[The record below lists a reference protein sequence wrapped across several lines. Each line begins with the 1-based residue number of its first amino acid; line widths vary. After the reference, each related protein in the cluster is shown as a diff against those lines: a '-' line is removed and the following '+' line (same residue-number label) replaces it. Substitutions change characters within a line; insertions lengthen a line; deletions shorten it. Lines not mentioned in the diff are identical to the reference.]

1 MYPSRFR
8 YEAPRS
14 LAEAI
19 GLLHDGGDYAK
30 VLAGGQSL
38 VPLMKLRFASPELVV
53 DINNVPGLDYHRA
66 DPDGTLRIGALCRHA
81 DLERSE
87 LLKTTQPT
95 MASAA
100 PLIADPIVRNRGT
113 LVGSLCHA
121 DPQGDWASVV
131 LALGGSVMARGPRG
145 MRAIPLAD
153 FVTGPFQNVLDPD
166 EIAVEAVIPAAKGT
180 RSGGYLK
187 LERRVGDFATV
198 GVAVALEMTG
208 ETVTRAGIAL
218 TGVGG
223 STIGATEAAEA
234 LTGRP
239 LTADSIAQAA
249 DLAAQAARP
258 RTDHRG
264 SAEYKRHMVRTFVVA
279 PAEPDGRGG
288 GKGSVTM
295 TIVYEDQGRPGR
307 RADIP
312 VRRIKFTINGQK
324 MIAEVEPRL
333 LLSHLIRRGLGLTG
347 THMGCDTTN
356 CGACTVLVDGRPVK
370 SCTMLAV
377 QADGHEISTVEGLA
391 TASELHPLQE
401 GFKEEHGLQCGF
413 CTPGMMM
420 AAKALLDANP
430 DPTEED
436 VRWALSG
443 NLCRCTGYQNI
454 VKSVLWAA
462 AKLRAGGS
470 ESGEA

>member
-19 GLLHDGGDYAK
+19 GMLHDGGDDAK

-38 VPLMKLRFASPELVV
+38 VPLMKLRFASPQLVV
-53 DINNVPGLDYHRA
+53 DINNVPGLDYHRT
-66 DPDGTLRIGALCRHA
+66 DPDGTLRIGALCRHV
-81 DLERSE
+81 DLERSD
-87 LLKTTQPT
+87 LLRSTQPT

-131 LALGGSVMARGPRG
+131 LALGGSVTARGPGG
-145 MRAIPLAD
+145 MRSVLLAD
-153 FVTGPFQNVLDPD
+153 FVTGPFQNVLEPD

-198 GVAVALEMTG
+198 GVAVALEMSG

-223 STIGATEAAEA
+223 STIGAAEAAQA
-234 LTGRP
+234 LTGQP
-239 LTADSIAQAA
+239 LTPDRIGQAA

-264 SAEYKRHMVRTFVVA
+264 SAEYKRHMVRTFVV
-279 PAEPDGRGG
+279 
-288 GKGSVTM
+288 
-295 TIVYEDQGRPGR
+295 
-307 RADIP
+307 
-312 VRRIKFTINGQK
+312 
-324 MIAEVEPRL
+324 RL
-333 LLSHLIRRGLGLTG
+333 LERT
-347 THMGCDTTN
+347 DTT
-356 CGACTVLVDGRPVK
+356 AER
-370 SCTMLAV
+370 
-377 QADGHEISTVEGLA
+377 
-391 TASELHPLQE
+391 
-401 GFKEEHGLQCGF
+401 
-413 CTPGMMM
+413 
-420 AAKALLDANP
+420 AA
-430 DPTEED
+430 
-436 VRWALSG
+436 
-443 NLCRCTGYQNI
+443 
-454 VKSVLWAA
+454 
-462 AKLRAGGS
+462 
-470 ESGEA
+470 